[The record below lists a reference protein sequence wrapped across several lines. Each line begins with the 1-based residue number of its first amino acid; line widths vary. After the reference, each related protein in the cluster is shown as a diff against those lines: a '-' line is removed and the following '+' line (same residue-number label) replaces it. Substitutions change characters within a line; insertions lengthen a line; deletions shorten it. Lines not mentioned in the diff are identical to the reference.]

1 MKARI
6 ISLTLAVALLLSLW
20 IPLASAASAPVI
32 TLNPQNAVWPEGSNA
47 SFSTEATNAAD
58 AVYHWYISH
67 NGTVYDTEAEAT
79 AAVGFA
85 ASGFSTSA
93 GGAILTLNGITAKA
107 DGAYVYCVV
116 TNAAG
121 STTSA
126 RARITVGGTEAPPIM
141 RLPAALTVEIGQ
153 EAKLTCIVTHP
164 DAGNLEYIWYETTTG
179 ALEDI
184 IAVMNESGMSFICD
198 TSTVGT
204 RYYVCRVKTANGG
217 IGYSSVVPVTVK
229 KSTPPNPFTD
239 VKEGDW
245 CYDAVLW
252 AVNEGVTEGMTKTS
266 FAPDATC
273 TRAQTVTFLWRGY
286 GKPAASAENPF
297 RDVKRGDWFHDAVL
311 WAMKMDVTKGTSDV
325 TFSPDDTV
333 TRAQVVTFLWRCDGS
348 PGVSAKN
355 PFSDVAQGE
364 YYYEAVLWAVEK
376 KITLGMTETTF
387 APDAGCTRAQIVT
400 FLWRYLTK
408 NESK

>member
-20 IPLASAASAPVI
+20 IPLASATSAPVI
-32 TLNPQNAVWPEGSNA
+32 TLNPQNAVWPKGSNA
-47 SFSTEATNAAD
+47 SFSTEALNGVD
-58 AVYHWYISH
+58 AVYHWYIAQ
-67 NGTVYDTEAEAT
+67 NGTVYDTETEDAT
-79 AAVGFA
+79 AAGFA

-116 TNAAG
+116 TNDAG
-121 STTSA
+121 GATSA
-126 RARITVGGTEAPPIM
+126 RARVTVGGTVAPPKM

-153 EAKLTCIVTHP
+153 EAKLTCIVTHS
-164 DAGNLEYIWYETTTG
+164 DVGKLDYIWYETTTG

-184 IAVMNESGMSFICD
+184 IAIEGENGMSFVCD
-198 TSTVGT
+198 TSTAGT
-204 RYYVCRVKTANGG
+204 RYYVCRVKTAKGG
-217 IGYSSVVPVTVK
+217 IGYSSVIPVTVK
-229 KSTPPNPFTD
+229 KPTPPNPFTD
-239 VKEGDW
+239 VKESDW

-252 AVNEGVTEGMTKTS
+252 AVDEGVTEGMTKTT

-297 RDVKRGDWFHDAVL
+297 RDVKSDDWFHDAVL
-311 WAMKMDVTKGTSDV
+311 WAVKMDVTKGTSDV

-333 TRAQVVTFLWRCDGS
+333 TRAQVVTFLWRCAGCPS
-348 PGVSAKN
+348 VSAEN
-355 PFSDVAQGE
+355 PFFDVAQSA
-364 YYYEAVLWAVEK
+364 YYYNAVLWAVEN
-376 KITLGMTETTF
+376 KITLGMTNATF

-400 FLWRYLTK
+400 FLWRYLNK
-408 NESK
+408 E